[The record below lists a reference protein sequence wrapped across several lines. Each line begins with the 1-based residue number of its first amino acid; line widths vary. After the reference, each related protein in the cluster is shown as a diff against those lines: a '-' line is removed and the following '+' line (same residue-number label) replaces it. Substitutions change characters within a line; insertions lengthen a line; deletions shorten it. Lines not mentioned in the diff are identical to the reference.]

1 MQPYLEIF
9 FTHLAA
15 DQVWFVHEQH
25 PLTAEA
31 GPPDQQ
37 VRARLARTFPPA
49 TTGVAASVIH
59 STSWRYEAGRLILT
73 YLVYTG
79 ALTPAT
85 PTARSV
91 PLGEL
96 ALARSGDPTA
106 PHPPQITPHHVLAHG
121 LRHLRFL
128 AQTDRTVRAA
138 LRADPGTLPRLMQL
152 PPALAGNLPTGL
164 PVS

>member
-37 VRARLARTFPPA
+37 VSARLAHTFPA
-49 TTGVAASVIH
+49 VGGVPVIH

-85 PTARSV
+85 PAARSV
-91 PLGEL
+91 PLGDL
-96 ALARSGDPTA
+96 ALARSGDPTV

-128 AQTDRTVRAA
+128 AQTDRAVRAA

-152 PPALAGNLPTGL
+152 PPALAGSLPAGL